1 MTFKG
6 EFKDTFKEGCKT
18 SFMLFKIMIPIS
30 IIVKIL
36 SYFGLIETIGK
47 VLSPVMG
54 FIGLPGEFG
63 LVWATTMITNLYGGL
78 IVFFNLSLTNTYTVA
93 QVTILSALMLLAHT
107 LPIEARIAQKA
118 GVRLWFTL
126 TFRITCAIILA
137 GIFNLFFSYSNILK
151 SDNIIIWQPTN
162 PNPTI
167 IEWILSEMRNY
178 VMIFLIILGLIMLMR
193 LLKNTGILEKM
204 NNAFA
209 PILRVFGMSKNA
221 APITIIG
228 STLGLAY
235 GGGLIIKEV
244 KSKVLSKKDVFL
256 SVSMMN
262 LSHSLIEDSLIMIS
276 IGASIL
282 GVLFG
287 RIVFT
292 MIVMIILINIL
303 NRLSIKFFEKY
314 LVNYS
319 R

>member
-1 MTFKG
+1 MSFKG

-18 SFMLFKIMIPIS
+18 SFTLFKIMIPIS

-36 SYFGLIETIGK
+36 AYFGLIETIGK
-47 VLSPVMG
+47 ALSPVMG
-54 FIGLPGEFG
+54 IIGLPGEFG
-63 LVWATTMITNLYGGL
+63 LVWATTLVTNIYGGL

-126 TFRITCAIILA
+126 TFRILCAIILA
-137 GIFNLFFSYSNILK
+137 GIFNLFFSHFNILK
-151 SDNIIIWQPTN
+151 SENSIIWQPTN
-162 PNPTI
+162 PKPTI
-167 IEWILSEMRNY
+167 YEWIFSEMRNY
-178 VMIFLIILGLIMLMR
+178 VMIFLIILGLVMLMR

-204 NNAFA
+204 NNFFE
-209 PILRVFGMSKNA
+209 PILRIFGMSKNA

-228 STLGLAY
+228 TTLGLAY
-235 GGGLIIKEV
+235 GGGLIIKEA

-256 SVSMMN
+256 SVSLMN
-262 LSHSLIEDSLIMIS
+262 LSHSLIEDTLIMLS

-287 RIVFT
+287 RIIFSI
-292 MIVMIILINIL
+292 IVMIILINIV
-303 NRLSIKFFEKY
+303 NKLSNKVFKKY
-314 LVNYS
+314 LVNY
-319 R
+319 